1 MSSNQ
6 DKIKSALTSIEEGLA
21 TINSDEDWIRYL
33 KFNSMFY
40 NYSYNNI
47 ILIMMQ
53 RPDAT
58 YVAGYTAW
66 RKLNRY
72 VKKGEKGIGI
82 LCPLIRKVEVFK
94 EPKETNVYNDK
105 EAEKETKKVI
115 AGFRMGY
122 VYDLSDTDGDDSQ
135 LPVLVTGLL
144 SSTDEEKALYESLL
158 AYVSKEYCVQET
170 DCGSSKGSYNL
181 ETHVISINNK
191 IEYRQKIKTLLH
203 EYSHALDFKMHPDD
217 SIPRNKRELIAESTA
232 FVVCLRLGVDTSS
245 YSFSYLK
252 SWLKEPDELKEIADC
267 VQKISYEI
275 INGLAGSSDLAFLNL
290 KEESED

>member
-72 VKKGEKGIGI
+72 VKKG
-82 LCPLIRKVEVFK
+82 
-94 EPKETNVYNDK
+94 
-105 EAEKETKKVI
+105 
-115 AGFRMGY
+115 
-122 VYDLSDTDGDDSQ
+122 
-135 LPVLVTGLL
+135 
-144 SSTDEEKALYESLL
+144 
-158 AYVSKEYCVQET
+158 
-170 DCGSSKGSYNL
+170 
-181 ETHVISINNK
+181 
-191 IEYRQKIKTLLH
+191 
-203 EYSHALDFKMHPDD
+203 
-217 SIPRNKRELIAESTA
+217 
-232 FVVCLRLGVDTSS
+232 
-245 YSFSYLK
+245 
-252 SWLKEPDELKEIADC
+252 
-267 VQKISYEI
+267 
-275 INGLAGSSDLAFLNL
+275 
-290 KEESED
+290 

>member
-82 LCPLIRKVEVFK
+82 LCPCIRKVEAFK
-94 EPKETNVYNDK
+94 EPDDTNVYNDK
-105 EAEKETKKVI
+105 EAEKEVKKVVS
-115 AGFRMGY
+115 GFKIGY
-122 VYDLSDTDGDDSQ
+122 VFDLSQTDGDDSM
-135 LPVLVTGLL
+135 LPVLVTGLAGN
-144 SSTDEEKALYESLL
+144 SEQEQAIYEALLK
-158 AYVSKEYCVQET
+158 YVSSQYTV
-170 DCGSSKGSYNL
+170 S
-181 ETHVISINNK
+181 
-191 IEYRQKIKTLLH
+191 
-203 EYSHALDFKMHPDD
+203 A
-217 SIPRNKRELIAESTA
+217 
-232 FVVCLRLGVDTSS
+232 
-245 YSFSYLK
+245 
-252 SWLKEPDELKEIADC
+252 
-267 VQKISYEI
+267 
-275 INGLAGSSDLAFLNL
+275 
-290 KEESED
+290 

>member
-1 MSSNQ
+1 MSNQ
-6 DKIKSALTSIEEGLA
+6 DRIKTALEMIDTGLA
-21 TINSDEDWIRYL
+21 TINTNEDWIRFL
-33 KFNSMFY
+33 SFQSQFY
-40 NYSYNNI
+40 TYSFGNAM
-47 ILIMMQ
+47 LIYTQ

-58 YVAGYTAW
+58 YIKGFRSWNSLGRTV
-66 RKLNRY
+66 NR
-72 VKKGEKGIGI
+72 GAKGIMI
-82 LCPLIRKVEVFK
+82 LCPNIRKDERIVE
-94 EPKETNVYNDK
+94 PIDANVYNDK
-105 EAEKETKKVI
+105 EAEKEIKKVLT
-115 AGFRMGY
+115 GFRAGY
-122 VYDLSDTDGDDSQ
+122 VFDISDTSGDDSK

>member
-1 MSSNQ
+1 MIGRYIGISSNQ

-82 LCPLIRKVEVFK
+82 LCPCIRKVEAFK
-94 EPKETNVYNDK
+94 EPDDTNVYNDK
-105 EAEKETKKVI
+105 EAEKEVKKVVS
-115 AGFRMGY
+115 GFKIGY
-122 VYDLSDTDGDDSQ
+122 VFDLSQTDGDDSM
-135 LPVLVTGLL
+135 LPVLVTGLAGN
-144 SSTDEEKALYESLL
+144 SEQEQAIYEALLK
-158 AYVSKEYCVQET
+158 YVSSQYTVQEVT
-170 DCGSSKGSYNL
+170 GTSAKGSYNI
-181 ETHVISINNK
+181 ETQVITVRSDL
-191 IEYRQKIKTLLH
+191 EYRQKLKSLLH
-203 EYSHALDFKMHPDD
+203 ELSHAIDFSMHPDD
-217 SIPRNKRELIAESTA
+217 TIPRNKRELIAESCA
-232 FVVCLRLGVDTSS
+232 FVLL
-245 YSFSYLK
+245 
-252 SWLKEPDELKEIADC
+252 I
-267 VQKISYEI
+267 
-275 INGLAGSSDLAFLNL
+275 
-290 KEESED
+290 